1 MSSFNDSL
9 DECLI
14 KLYDYSSNFNI
25 NIELIQKLAQHLKL
39 DTFVDKDAYSHIFEP
54 TKSSD
59 KIKFQRLSIAGSFIL
74 IDIDFTEKNEIIN
87 VSLSLANHIEDGN
100 ENVPNFDLKD
110 HIKIGEKDEQGNI
123 LVNIDSTENILS
135 FLAKGNNETETS
147 AENILL
153 SSLQE
158 AKLGKFPFNLKFLA
172 TLDRLS
178 STDEDLF
185 LYLDKTALILKTAY
199 LLETKYNNDWLYTD
213 GLYTSIGKIST
224 NDSANSQ
231 LGVFID
237 FWKDFRYINHEYMS
251 SGSNELIFGNSYNG
265 LLNIKASD
273 STQNDYLIQCK
284 DSIWKLT
291 GKEGVKENYKLA
303 FNDDTQ
309 SKVPST
315 ATSSIKS
322 SNKNNSNWILSLDLN
337 YPVYVHVQALEFL
350 GITNYNITD
359 EKTTNSDLF
368 GKLNDTN
375 EYNYN
380 SSVNKDSPSKLRIVQ
395 QISQEYIPLTSISLN
410 SLIDLSQLVPL
421 LRNYI
426 VFANLLR
433 TLIKE
438 TAHNSSIFVGVNGAS
453 TRSGE
458 MSTETKNRL
467 KASLK
472 LPDDVTD
479 EELMG
484 LSAVTENNA
493 FSTAQIMPH
502 TVDLD
507 SFMKDELSEVERP
520 STSIEDLYILF
531 SLDDID
537 YSSPTYDLL
546 ISIDGLL
553 VNSKG
558 DLVDFDVKFKIL
570 NGVVSDR
577 KADDKEDVN
586 MDVDMDVDNELTNKN
601 EKFIKGL
608 NLTEDIIKVL
618 QYVYLD

>member
-1 MSSFNDSL
+1 MSRFNDSL

-25 NIELIQKLAQHLKL
+25 SIELIQKLAQHLKL

-54 TKSSD
+54 TKSSN

-74 IDIDFTEKNEIIN
+74 IDIDFTEKNKIIN
-87 VSLSLANHIEDGN
+87 VSLSLANHNDDGSGN
-100 ENVPNFDLKD
+100 TPSFDLKD
-110 HIKIGEKDEQGNI
+110 HIKIEEKDEKGNI
-123 LVNIDSTENILS
+123 LVKIDSTENRLS
-135 FLAKGNNETETS
+135 FLTKGNHETEAS

-158 AKLGKFPFNLKFLA
+158 EKLSKFPFNLKFLA
-172 TLDRLS
+172 TLDKLS
-178 STDEDLF
+178 SADEDLF

-199 LLETKYNNDWLYTD
+199 LLETKYNHDWLYTD

-224 NDSANSQ
+224 NDPANSQ

-251 SGSNELIFGNSYNG
+251 SGSHKLILGNSYKG

-273 STQNDYLIQCK
+273 STQNDYLIQSK
-284 DSIWKLT
+284 DSVWRLISKD
-291 GKEGVKENYKLA
+291 GVKESYKLA

-309 SKVPST
+309 SKALST
-315 ATSSIKS
+315 TASSIKS

-337 YPVYVHVQALEFL
+337 YPVYVHLQALEFL
-350 GITNYNITD
+350 GMTNYKMTD
-359 EKTTNSDLF
+359 EKTTDSDLF
-368 GKLNDTN
+368 GKLNDSN

-395 QISQEYIPLTSISLN
+395 HASQEYIPISSISLN
-410 SLIDLSQLVPL
+410 SLIDLSQLIPV

-426 VFANLLR
+426 VLANLLR

-438 TAHNSSIFVGVNGAS
+438 TAHNPSIFVGVNGALN
-453 TRSGE
+453 RSGE

-484 LSAVTENNA
+484 LSAVTENSA
-493 FSTAQIMPH
+493 FSTAQINKPNI
-502 TVDLD
+502 VDLN
-507 SFMKDELSEVERP
+507 SFIKGGLSEAERP
-520 STSIEDLYILF
+520 LTSTEDLYIQF

-537 YSSPTYDLL
+537 YSSPNYDLL
-546 ISIDGLL
+546 ISMDGLL

-558 DLVDFDVKFKIL
+558 DLVDFEVKFKIL
-570 NGVVSDR
+570 NGVVSEI
-577 KADDKEDVN
+577 KAEDKE
-586 MDVDMDVDNELTNKN
+586 DVDMDVDNEQMNKN
-601 EKFIKGL
+601 EKFVQGL
-608 NLTEDIIKVL
+608 NFTEDIIKVL